1 MMDNVNT
8 DDKYFY
14 FKRLTYLMPHEVA
27 LVMYGFD
34 YDVSEK
40 DLSSEQLKDVHKL
53 RSAITRNIQLFDE
66 YKNASAKK
74 RIEAN
79 LVLTAAYIFQR
90 EGVVPLEVKERINIA
105 VQQVVKDKDWA
116 NVLITLGGNELYEV
130 GKRLR
135 NNGRGQYRKEDEDN
149 NNWKL
154 IALLIELLS
163 KYGKASYAD
172 LSVIYNDILS
182 LCQERNISLEGIKQ
196 ATFYKKVKIARDII
210 KYGK

>member
-1 MMDNVNT
+1 MSNVNVE
-8 DDKYFY
+8 DKYFY

-27 LVMYGFD
+27 LAMYGFD
-34 YDVSEK
+34 YDISEK
-40 DLSSEQLKDVHKL
+40 DLTSEQLKDVHKL
-53 RSAITRNIQLFDE
+53 RSAITRNLQLLDE
-66 YKNASAKK
+66 HNGASAKK

-90 EGVVPLEVKERINIA
+90 EEIVPKEVMERINSA
-105 VQQVVKDKDWA
+105 LQQLVKNKDWA
-116 NVLITLGGNELYEV
+116 SILTTLGGSELYEV

-163 KYGKASYAD
+163 KYGKANYTD
-172 LSVIYNDILS
+172 LSVIYNDIIS
-182 LCQERNISLEGIKQ
+182 LCQERNISLEGVKQ